1 MFQPR
6 ARQSVSWRSRLRGL
20 GLLLLLGTPLSVP
33 FLVSPVFLL
42 GGASVAQATELRE
55 IVRRKRLIVGVKDNL
70 RPLGYRDSSGQLV
83 GFEIDLAR
91 RLAQDLLGPGASVE
105 LRPLS
110 NGDRLPA
117 LLRGEVDVVIA
128 QVTVT
133 GDRRRLVQFSPPYY
147 TSGLQVITNQ
157 PHLSQVSAL
166 QRLGIL
172 RGSDAVALLQ
182 AKFPRLTL
190 VPYDSYQAA
199 RRGLEQGEVEAFGAD
214 TVVLAGW
221 LQGAEGYRALGS
233 VLSVEPLAI
242 ALPKGL
248 QHEPLRQAIA
258 TLVNR
263 WQAEGWLL
271 QEQLRWGL

>member
-1 MFQPR
+1 MSGKRKLKSILSLSF
-6 ARQSVSWRSRLRGL
+6 RLSLGIALGLQGVEWVWAARGL
-20 GLLLLLGTPLSVP
+20 GSPL
-33 FLVSPVFLL
+33 F
-42 GGASVAQATELRE
+42 AQATELRE
-55 IVRRKRLIVGVKDNL
+55 ILRRKRLIVGVKDNL

-91 RLAQDLLGPGASVE
+91 RLAQELLGPGGSVE
-105 LRPLS
+105 LKPLR

-117 LLRGEVDVVIA
+117 LLRGEVDLVIA

-172 RGSDAVALLQ
+172 RGSDAVPLLQ

-221 LQGAEGYRALGS
+221 LQGAGGYRALGP